1 MAESDQYYI
10 DQCLNGRPDEFRHLV
25 RRYQAVL
32 SAYLTGRLSN
42 RTSAEEAA
50 QETFVRAY
58 FGLSELKKRRS
69 FYSWL
74 LGIAVR
80 VAKEQLRDQK
90 RLAQADCPPQQA
102 YEEEKVD
109 LDLQKA
115 IARLPDSYRQIVL
128 LRFYAGRSCSQI
140 AGQLDM
146 PLGTVTKQLSRA
158 YAKLRQFLSDEKEV
172 QR

>member
-32 SAYLTGRLSN
+32 SAYLTARLNS
-42 RTSAEEAA
+42 RTAAEEAA
-50 QETFVRAY
+50 QETFARAY
-58 FGLSELKKRRS
+58 FGLSELKKRLS

-90 RLAQADCPPQQA
+90 RLAQADCPPKQES
-102 YEEEKVD
+102 EEEKVD
-109 LDLQKA
+109 LDLEKA
-115 IARLPDSYRQIVL
+115 IARLPDSYRQIIL

-140 AGQLDM
+140 AAQLDM